1 MLERQCSSR
10 SVNIIDEAIFIAAS
24 IERFDNSFVE
34 DVRKTRIRRA
44 KKRLANARDSEGA
57 RT

>member
-1 MLERQCSSR
+1 M
-10 SVNIIDEAIFIAAS
+10 NIIDEAIFIAAS